1 MDSANKNLVILIVE
15 DDPALANLYDEKF
28 KKENFKTLIAR
39 DGAAGLNMA
48 ITKNPDFIL
57 LDVMLPKMNGL
68 EMLEKLI
75 ASPVGKSIPVIVL
88 SNLTEKEEKEKALGL
103 GAKDYL
109 SKAMQSPEVIVNKV
123 KKYLEV

>member
-1 MDSANKNLVILIVE
+1 MDATTKNPTVLVVE
-15 DDPALANLYDEKF
+15 DDPALAALYDEKF
-28 KKENFKTLIAR
+28 QKEGFKTLIAR

-75 ASPVGKSIPVIVL
+75 ASPIGHGIPVIVL
-88 SNLTEKEEKEKALGL
+88 SNLTEKEEKERAIKL

-109 SKAMQSPEVIVNKV
+109 SKAMQSPEEIVNKV
-123 KKYLEV
+123 KKYLGI